1 MTSSNRAIWAPFC
14 SGPRSTKQSRRAQY
28 SCSVPLARM
37 RMTFSTF
44 VTPTRDSAIGRVGTS
59 DWTSRTWWMG
69 VGSID
74 SPAYRAASK
83 APDAQPVWD
92 TRGEGRERSTMAGT
106 SGINRAQVREAVE
119 RAGDEHWQA
128 LIRHHEDAYPASR
141 PTPGDVCRA
150 EAERLNQL
158 GLGDAEQFA
167 LVETRVERTDSTV
180 RLVHV
185 FECGPRKA
193 RLLTEP
199 FEGYGGEEG
208 AGA

>member
-1 MTSSNRAIWAPFC
+1 
-14 SGPRSTKQSRRAQY
+14 
-28 SCSVPLARM
+28 
-37 RMTFSTF
+37 
-44 VTPTRDSAIGRVGTS
+44 
-59 DWTSRTWWMG
+59 
-69 VGSID
+69 
-74 SPAYRAASK
+74 
-83 APDAQPVWD
+83 
-92 TRGEGRERSTMAGT
+92 MAGT
-106 SGINRAQVREAVE
+106 TGINRAQVREAVE

-167 LVETRVERTDSTV
+167 LVETRVERTDSTI

-185 FECGPRKA
+185 FEYGPQKA
-193 RLLTEP
+193 RLLTEA

-208 AGA
+208 EES